1 MGIIAEAY
9 GKGDFK
15 RLVYP
20 KGKFNQGTTDRSV
33 DRKFRFLDS
42 SGRICGYDFGVHDK
56 PYLMYYNPLACLDSG
71 LPGEG

>member
-20 KGKFNQGTTDRSV
+20 KGKFNKGTTDRSV
-33 DRKFRFLDS
+33 DRKFRFFFQILVAEYVAMILVFMTS
-42 SGRICGYDFGVHDK
+42 RF
-56 PYLMYYNPLACLDSG
+56 
-71 LPGEG
+71 